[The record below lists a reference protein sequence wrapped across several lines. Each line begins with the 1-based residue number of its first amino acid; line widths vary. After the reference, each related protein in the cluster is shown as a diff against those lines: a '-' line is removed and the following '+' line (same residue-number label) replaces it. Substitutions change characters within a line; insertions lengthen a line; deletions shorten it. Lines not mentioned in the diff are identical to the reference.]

1 MRILKI
7 TKYLTVL
14 ITLVLLPINT
24 SAINTKT
31 SKKKAVKIETDREY
45 WANQAWKMAEPV
57 LRNMSKGELQ
67 KNMQIEV
74 SPNWDGRNQKVTYM
88 ECFGRLMAG
97 IAPWLALP
105 DDGTPESKQRQQ
117 LREWALLS
125 YKHAVDPESPD
136 CLLWDKHGQALVDA
150 AFLANS
156 FLRAPKALW
165 EPLDSITKKRYIT
178 NFQKLRRFDPP
189 YNNWLLFCGMIETFL
204 YSVNAESDMYR
215 IQMSLRKT
223 EEWYV
228 GDGWYSDGE
237 HFAFDYY
244 NSFVI
249 QPMYFEIQ
257 EVMLAKKRITPDRL
271 DVALKRMQ
279 RYSQILERF
288 VSPEGTFPVFGRSI
302 TYRMAVFQPL
312 SLLAWRTKLPADLPE
327 GQVRNAMTT
336 VMKRIFASEK
346 NFNENGFLTLGFS
359 GHQPGIADIYTN
371 NGSLYLTAEV
381 FLPLGL
387 PADHTFWTSEPAD
400 WTSKRAW
407 NESEFH
413 KDKAFKN

>member
-1 MRILKI
+1 MCILKI
-7 TKYLTVL
+7 TNFVVVL
-14 ITLVLLPINT
+14 FAVTLLPIQV
-24 SAINTKT
+24 SAL
-31 SKKKAVKIETDREY
+31 SKKTKKVEVAKAETDRAY
-45 WANQAWKMAEPV
+45 WANQAWKIAEPV

-67 KNMQIEV
+67 KNMQVEL

-105 DDGTPESKQRQQ
+105 DDETLESKQRQQ
-117 LREWALLS
+117 LREWALQS

-165 EPLDSITKKRYIT
+165 EPLDSITKQRYIL

-189 YNNWLLFCGMIETFL
+189 YSNWLLFCGMIETFL
-204 YSVNAESDMYR
+204 YSVNAEFDMYR
-215 IQMSLRKT
+215 IQMSLRKI

-249 QPMYFEIQ
+249 QPMYVEIL
-257 EVMLAKKRITPDRL
+257 EVMLAKKRITPERF
-271 DVALKRMQ
+271 DVAMKRMQ
-279 RYSQILERF
+279 RHAQILERF

-312 SLLAWRTKLPADLPE
+312 SLLAWRTKLPSDLPE
-327 GQVRNAMTT
+327 GQVRYAITT
-336 VMKRIFASEK
+336 VMKRMFTSPK
-346 NFNENGFLTLGFS
+346 NFNDSGFLTLGFS
-359 GHQPGIADIYTN
+359 GHQPEIADVYTN

-387 PADHTFWTSEPAD
+387 PAEHSFWTSEPKD

-407 NESEFH
+407 NEGEFT